1 MLPFFNIF
9 KPTCINDHDY
19 NLEQMEALNVPFW
32 ADDLTVLIEKKLLM
46 NYFPTNG
53 MTQNEKLNSL
63 VRFSLYVF
71 LITVVITGQTNIII
85 FPLITMIF
93 TVYVKYYNPKLIE
106 SFDWDSVKSSE
117 NVDRPAKVIS
127 SNVMESSAIATPEEK
142 DKIREEKKDKQNK
155 LDKVFK
161 NSYQDIKRDQKYIPL
176 GEGKT
181 FYKREYFGSVDA
193 KGDLKNYNYN
203 AGHHGPNTSREDGND
218 FHADLF
224 KSTDQVYGEF
234 MQRRNSA
241 KTVQDPFC
249 LVPGGIGKAL
259 YGNVQRRVYW

>member
-9 KPTCINDHDY
+9 KPICMNDHDY
-19 NLEQMEALNVPFW
+19 NLEQMGVAEVPFW
-32 ADDLTVLIEKKLLM
+32 ADDLSVLIEKKLLM
-46 NYFPTNG
+46 NYFPNGG

-71 LITVVITGQTNIII
+71 LITMILTGQTNVII

-106 SFDWDSVKSSE
+106 GFDWDSVKSSD
-117 NVDRPAKVIS
+117 NVDRPEKVIS
-127 SNVMESSAIATPEEK
+127 SDIMESGAVATSEEK
-142 DKIREEKKDKQNK
+142 DKIREEKKDKQSK

-161 NSYQDIKRDQKYIPL
+161 NGSYQDIKRDQKYVPL

-193 KGDLKNYNYN
+193 KGDLSNYNYN
-203 AGHHGPNTSREDGND
+203 AGHRGPNVSREDGND

-241 KTVQDPFC
+241 KTVQDRFC
-249 LVPGGIGKAL
+249 LVPNVAKSL
-259 YGNVQRRVYW
+259 YGTPQRRVYW